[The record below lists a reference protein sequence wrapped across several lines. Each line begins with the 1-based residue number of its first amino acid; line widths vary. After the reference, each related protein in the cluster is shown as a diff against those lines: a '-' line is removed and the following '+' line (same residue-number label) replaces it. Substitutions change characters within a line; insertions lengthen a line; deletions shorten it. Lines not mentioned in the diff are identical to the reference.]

1 MLPALCLITLN
12 KNECQGISAPLQY
25 STHQTHSHALTQVRL
40 LMSHLS
46 CVLLALHSL
55 ADTVSI

>member
-1 MLPALCLITLN
+1 MLPVLCPITPN
-12 KNECQGISAPLQY
+12 KNECQISAPLQY

-40 LMSHLS
+40 LTSHLS